1 MTALIA
7 IINGP
12 NLNLLGTRE
21 PELYGTESLESIIG
35 RLTRR
40 IHEAGYRSSHFQS
53 NSEGAIID
61 HIHALGLEKKGIALF
76 NPGAYTHTSLAL
88 RDAVLA
94 VRLAF
99 IEVHLSNPARRESV
113 RTHSHFTDLAIGL
126 VSGFGPLSYD
136 LALEAALQFLH
147 QPTSFPREAPHGHT

>member
-1 MTALIA
+1 METLITV
-7 IINGP
+7 INGP

-21 PELYGTESLESIIG
+21 PELYGTESLDSIVA

-40 IHEAGYRSSHFQS
+40 IHEAGHRSSHFQS

-61 HIHALGLEKKGIALF
+61 HIHTLGAERKRIALL
-76 NPGAYTHTSLAL
+76 NPGAFTHTSLAL

-94 VRLAF
+94 VRLPF
-99 IEVHLSNPARRESV
+99 IEVHLSNPAQRGGI
-113 RTHSHFTDLAIGL
+113 RTHSYFTDLAIGL

-136 LALEAALQFLH
+136 LALDAALHFLH
-147 QPTSFPREAPHGHT
+147 HPSSFPREASHGHP

>member
-1 MTALIA
+1 MAALIA
-7 IINGP
+7 VINGP

-21 PELYGTESLESIIG
+21 PELYGNESLASIIG

-61 HIHALGLEKKGIALF
+61 HIHALELEKNRVALF
-76 NPGAYTHTSLAL
+76 NPGAFTHTSLAL

-94 VRLAF
+94 VQLPF
-99 IEVHLSNPARRESV
+99 IEVHLSNPARREHY

-147 QPTSFPREAPHGHT
+147 HPTSLPREAQHGHP